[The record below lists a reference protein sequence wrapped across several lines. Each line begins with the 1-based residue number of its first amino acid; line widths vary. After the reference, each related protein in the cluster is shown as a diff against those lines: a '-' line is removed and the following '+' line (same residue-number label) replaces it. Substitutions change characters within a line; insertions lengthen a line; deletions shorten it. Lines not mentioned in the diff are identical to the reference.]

1 MEYLKFREK
10 IIDYIAKSGQD
21 VQSFCKS
28 CKISNEEFGRVMA
41 YELKTPMDIY
51 FKIAFFIG
59 LKPVEFFESA

>member
-10 IIDYIAKSGQD
+10 IIDFITKSGQD
-21 VQSFCKS
+21 VQRFCKS

-41 YELKTPMDIY
+41 YELKTPIDIY